1 MSVVTRFPSQ
11 LALTFLLIVFAGA
24 LRFYKLG
31 DWPFAGDERATL
43 REEQSLFGEEDAP
56 HKSQAY
62 RLPRLI
68 PLSYSIH
75 RINNS
80 IFGRDEFG
88 SRVTMAFLGSLS
100 VGLVFLMLDML
111 KGRPAAMATAL
122 LVALWP
128 EHVFQSQQTR
138 FYIAAAFFTYLC
150 ILIGAFAASR
160 RSTLLSI
167 AVSCSII
174 AAVLCHTVMGAL
186 VMIVFVGILA
196 GAYAEGQPM
205 PRNVIAVFVATV
217 VLLGVFFGVY
227 LKPLLTGWNASG
239 AWGYD
244 VSHSVLAS
252 VNMLGWPIASLSALG
267 FLILLHER
275 QSQNWYWITCALGWL
290 GATVVFPSLVTY
302 HPAYVFPLSIG
313 VLVLAGCA
321 IGTVFEGLH
330 SRSVWLG
337 AAWVGVACL
346 GNLPSLVSHYK
357 DGSRIDMRTAAQY
370 VEKNWKA
377 GDRVAGFS
385 IGLFRHYS
393 EGCEPAIPLSETNA
407 VVTLEDLA
415 DAHGRLWIVLRS
427 NRPGLNEDLFR
438 WVGTHCS
445 HERKVRRIR
454 FDYAEYAV
462 DIFLYTPPQF
472 DPSLGGMQR

>member
-1 MSVVTRFPSQ
+1 MSIATRFPSR
-11 LALTFLLIVFAGA
+11 LALAFLLIVFAGA

-43 REEQSLFGEEDAP
+43 REEQSLFGEANTP
-56 HKSQAY
+56 QNSQVY

-68 PLSYSIH
+68 PLSHAIH
-75 RINNS
+75 HINHTV
-80 IFGRDEFG
+80 FGRDEFG
-88 SRVTMAFLGSLS
+88 SRVTMAMLGALS
-100 VGLVFLMLDML
+100 VGLVFLMLDRL
-111 KGRPAAMATAL
+111 KGRPTAMATGL
-122 LVALWP
+122 LVVLWP
-128 EHVFQSQQTR
+128 EHVFQSQQAR
-138 FYIAAAFFTYLC
+138 FYIVAAFFTYLC
-150 ILIGAFAASR
+150 VLLGAFAASR

-186 VMIVFVGILA
+186 VVIVFAGILV

-205 PRNVIAVFVATV
+205 PRNVIAVFVGTV

-252 VNMLGWPIASLSALG
+252 VNMMGWPVALLGALG
-267 FLILLHER
+267 FLILLYER
-275 QSQNWYWITCALGWL
+275 GAQNWYWITCALGWL
-290 GATVVFPSLVTY
+290 GATVVFPLLVTY
-302 HPAYVFPLSIG
+302 HPAYIFPLGIV

-321 IGTVFEGLH
+321 IGTIYEGLR

-337 AAWVGVACL
+337 VAWVGVACM
-346 GNLPSLVSHYK
+346 GTLPSLASHYK
-357 DGSRIDMRTAAQY
+357 DGSRIDMRTAARY
-370 VEKNWKA
+370 VEKNWQA

-385 IGLFRHYS
+385 IGLLKHYA

-407 VVTLEDLA
+407 VARLEELA
-415 DAHGRLWIVLRS
+415 DGHGRVWVVLRS
-427 NRPGLNEDLFR
+427 NRSGLSEDLFR

-445 HERKVRRIR
+445 HERKVRRTR

-462 DIFLYTPPQF
+462 DIFLYTPRQF
-472 DPSLGGMQR
+472 EPSPAATNR